1 MIKVKIL
8 NLTGFF
14 KTVNQCKG
22 WVSML
27 TPDGDKVNITR
38 QYSVQEKLAEQYRQ
52 NGKCL
57 SLSLVFEEPKDYM
70 AVVSYYAGDC

>member
-22 WVSML
+22 RVSML

-38 QYSVQEKLAEQYRQ
+38 QYLVQEKLAEQYQQ

-57 SLSLVFEEPKDYM
+57 PLSLVFEEPKDYM

>member
-1 MIKVKIL
+1 
-8 NLTGFF
+8 
-14 KTVNQCKG
+14 
-22 WVSML
+22 ML

-52 NGKCL
+52 TGKCL
-57 SLSLVFEEPKDYM
+57 PLSLVFEEPKDYM

>member
-22 WVSML
+22 RVSML

-38 QYSVQEKLAEQYRQ
+38 QYLVQEKLAEQYQQ

-57 SLSLVFEEPKDYM
+57 PLSLVSEEPKDYM